1 MRTSLINAIAARIGE
16 IYQNTGLNVVV
27 GEIGQKFSDLNITSE
42 TEMAFVLEKP
52 PVGTT
57 YSTVVFGGTLTPGL
71 YGIAEKIDRHN
82 EDRSD
87 MAIVLT
93 NSIASGYR
101 LVMSD
106 DPLDRREETVNAV
119 ANIGAHEL
127 GPILGLEHATEINT
141 NEPANIIGYNFNM
154 TLEEQEFGQRDS
166 YRLFAEQQGYDL
178 LDRQIGFENE
188 IDQLLRYIGS
198 GTPIGL

>member
-1 MRTSLINAIAARIGE
+1 MA
-16 IYQNTGLNVVV
+16 VVLT
-27 GEIGQKFSDLNITSE
+27 D
-42 TEMAFVLEKP
+42 EMAW
-52 PVGTT
+52 
-57 YSTVVFGGTLTPGL
+57 L
-71 YGIAEKIDRHN
+71 YRVDMN
-82 EDRSD
+82 EDPL
-87 MAIVLT
+87 V
-93 NSIASGYR
+93 R
-101 LVMSD
+101 L
-106 DPLDRREETVNAV
+106 EEAVNAV

-127 GPILGLEHATEINT
+127 GHILGLEHATEINT

-188 IDQLLRYIGS
+188 IDLLLRYIGS